1 MTDWRQMLALTR
13 TNQEMARPE
22 LSKQERLPVMQ
33 HRRESCLPRIAEG
46 LTCIF

>member
-22 LSKQERLPVMQ
+22 LSKQERLLVMQ
-33 HRRESCLPRIAEG
+33 HSRKLVRPSSRRG
-46 LTCIF
+46 